1 MSSPVIDPLAMCA
14 CWLPVHH
21 SLGCYMVVSTE
32 NFGGTLTMPWIPMKK
47 NDNHLA
53 KMKIDQK
60 MKNKCEVC
68 LCACVCV
75 VCRE

>member
-1 MSSPVIDPLAMCA
+1 
-14 CWLPVHH
+14 
-21 SLGCYMVVSTE
+21 MVVSTE